1 MPEQQHQ
8 AGYVFGPRETRGVI
22 LGLRGGQLVAL
33 SVSVAVGF
41 TALHAL
47 SGVWG
52 PLAAL
57 AVLGA
62 GAAATWMPIGHLTLE
77 QWVPTTTG
85 YLVRA
90 LAGGTRFRAREHRIG
105 QHAGQ
110 PPREEQPWSLRDFR
124 ILSTSPEPAPTAE
137 IGVVKNR
144 RRSTYVGVLEVFSHS
159 SALLGRGELDQRV
172 GLWASVLAGTARHT
186 SPIRRV
192 QWLARSIPEDRE
204 ALMRHLED
212 CKATGADD
220 EAVESYREL
229 LQLANSAAQRHES
242 YLAVELDP
250 RRAWRHIRIAGQG
263 DVDRGASVLMA
274 QQLRDVADWLRAA
287 ELGVGEPLSP
297 RELAGCIRYAYDP
310 TRRLLDGI
318 RRSQG
323 GPEGPD
329 PRRAW
334 PTSSKEQWASYRS
347 GHWWHAVYYV
357 EEWPRVEVS
366 PDFLRPL
373 LLSDSRH
380 LRTVSMVLEPV
391 PPLKASQEIRRA
403 RVADVTEEKM
413 RDRVGQIAS
422 ARREQEQKHVE
433 RTEGELAAGHAAV
446 RFAGYVGVTATSAGD
461 LEEACAEVER
471 DAVASR
477 LMLDRVF
484 GDQEFAFTCLLPIC
498 RGLP

>member
-1 MPEQQHQ
+1 VSELQHR
-8 AGYVFGPRETRGVI
+8 ADYIFGPRETRGVI
-22 LGLRGGQLVAL
+22 LGLRSGQLVAL
-33 SVSVAVGF
+33 GVAVAAAF
-41 TALHAL
+41 TALHVL
-47 SGVWG
+47 TGVWA

-62 GAAATWMPIGHLTLE
+62 GLAAAWIPIGHLTLE

-90 LAGGTRFRAREHRIG
+90 LGGETRFRAREHLIG
-105 QHAGQ
+105 QCPWQ
-110 PPREEQPWSLRDFR
+110 PPREERPWSLRDFR
-124 ILSTSPEPAPTAE
+124 VLATGPELTPTAD

-144 RRSTYVGVLEVFSHS
+144 RRSTYVGVLEVLSHS
-159 SALLGRGELDQRV
+159 SALLAREELDQRV
-172 GLWASVLAGTARHT
+172 RLWASVLAGTARHT
-186 SPIRRV
+186 SAIRRV
-192 QWLARSIPEDRE
+192 QWIARSIPEDRE
-204 ALMRHLED
+204 ALVRHLED
-212 CKATGADD
+212 CKATDAEE

-229 LQLANSAAQRHES
+229 LQLAGSAAQRHES

-287 ELGVGEPLSP
+287 DLGAGEPLSP
-297 RELAGCIRYAYDP
+297 RALAGCIRYAYDP
-310 TRRLLDGI
+310 SRRLLDGI
-318 RRSQG
+318 LRSQG

-334 PTSSKEQWASYRS
+334 PTSSREQWASYRS
-347 GHWWHAVYYV
+347 GQWWHAVYYV

-391 PPLKASQEIRRA
+391 PQLKASQEIRRA
-403 RVADVTEEKM
+403 RVADVTEQKM

-422 ARREQEQKHVE
+422 ARREQEQEHVE

-477 LMLDRVF
+477 LMLNRVF
-484 GDQEFAFTCLLPIC
+484 GDQEFVFTCLLPIC